1 MATFEILAAN
11 NGDSSSVVGYPEGT
25 KMYVA
30 LLNQTGTDAP
40 VATVLVNTLG
50 GTLVWTRSF
59 AGIYSATLSGVFT
72 SGKTVCFATCGTND
86 GSAPATTVLQM
97 ARTSNDVVLLYS
109 YFVDSGSTLSNDITD
124 GSPVSVQILVF
135 PS

>member
-50 GTLVWTRSF
+50 GTVVWTY
-59 AGIYSATLSGVFT
+59 ADTGQYNATLAGAFVSNKTQVYFGIRGASAFDIDYSFSGEDALGIASIQRSDGEHPDSLISGV
-72 SGKTVCFATCGTND
+72 S
-86 GSAPATTVLQM
+86 
-97 ARTSNDVVLLYS
+97 
-109 YFVDSGSTLSNDITD
+109 I
-124 GSPVSVQILVF
+124 QILVF
-135 PS
+135 P

>member
-1 MATFEILAAN
+1 MATFEILAASS
-11 NGDSSSVVGYPEGT
+11 GSSSVVGYPEGT

-30 LLNQTGTDAP
+30 LLSQSGTNAP

-50 GTLVWTRSF
+50 GTVVWTRDDV
-59 AGIYSATLSGVFT
+59 GLYSATLSGVFT

-86 GSAPATTVLQM
+86 GGAPATTVLQM
-97 ARTSNDVVLLYS
+97 ARTSNDVVYLYS
-109 YFVDSGSTLSNDITD
+109 YMVDTGSVIYNDITA

>member
-50 GTLVWTRSF
+50 GTVVWTRDGG
-59 AGIYSATLSGVFT
+59 GIYYGTLVGAFTANKTAIIIGASFSGALAYGSRRESADAIIVNT
-72 SGKTVCFATCGTND
+72 SE
-86 GSAPATTVLQM
+86 
-97 ARTSNDVVLLYS
+97 
-109 YFVDSGSTLSNDITD
+109 SGSDSD
-124 GSPVSVQILVF
+124 SVLDNTTIQIIVF
-135 PS
+135 P